1 MPPIRRPL
9 NPDTGDNSEIR
20 PVDSSQRKM
29 PSDTSGTHQSVRA
42 PSTMPPSTTSSLP
55 LSREARIEQKLVEA
69 ERRLRDLGTTDSR
82 ARLLQV
88 AVLRRDEALIDAIL
102 ASLD

>member
-1 MPPIRRPL
+1 MHR
-9 NPDTGDNSEIR
+9 
-20 PVDSSQRKM
+20 
-29 PSDTSGTHQSVRA
+29 SVR
-42 PSTMPPSTTSSLP
+42 PSSIPPKSSLP
-55 LSREARIEQKLVEA
+55 LSREERIEQKLIEA
-69 ERRLRDLGTTDSR
+69 ERRLRDLGASDSR